1 MADFDAL
8 DGRLRDALAQAAQQ
22 GDSAGVADAIRSRV
36 AAGDTGT
43 SVAGSTAPG
52 WGGGAWSWM
61 PWLATVLVA
70 GIVGTTLGLT
80 GAFGVPV
87 EEVSVLPG
95 TASVVELAPTYAC
108 PGGPQV
114 GQLRGGDRVVAV
126 QRSDDDAYLGVR
138 DPWNVTTTLWVATS
152 AVVVDAGQPAIS
164 TLPVGACPEVTV
176 QYGDPT
182 PTAEPTEEP
191 VPQPPAPGDTTAP
204 SIGQQYASN
213 SYLYAAS
220 PPYDTTTIH
229 AFAVDNVGVS
239 YVAISWSGQATGQGT
254 MSRVGATTEWTYT
267 YTRPASGTT
276 NGPVTFRMR
285 AFDAAGNASSE
296 VSVVVN
302 FVSLD

>member
-22 GDSAGVADAIRSRV
+22 GDSAGVADAIRARV
-36 AAGDTGT
+36 AAGDSGT
-43 SVAGSTAPG
+43 SAAGSTAPG

-87 EEVSVLPG
+87 EEVSVLPS
-95 TASVVELAPTYAC
+95 TASVTEVAPAYSC

-114 GQLRGGDRVVAV
+114 GELRGGDRVVAV

-138 DPWNVTTTLWVATS
+138 DPWNVTTTLWVAS
-152 AVVVDAGQPAIS
+152 SVVVVDAGQPAIS

-182 PTAEPTEEP
+182 PTAEPSEEP
-191 VPQPPAPGDTTAP
+191 VPQPPAPTPDTTNPAVNQIGASDS
-204 SIGQQYASN
+204 SIWNCSPDNQVTISVVAS
-213 SYLYAAS
+213 
-220 PPYDTTTIH
+220 
-229 AFAVDNVGVS
+229 DNVGVTR
-239 YVAISWSGQATGQGT
+239 VDLAWSGGT
-254 MSRVGATTEWTYT
+254 PSGSAQMS
-267 YTRPASGTT
+267 ASGGTWAYT
-276 NGPVTFRMR
+276 FVSPPYPTYGNVTFSATAR
-285 AFDAAGNASSE
+285 DAAGNVSGGK
-296 VSVVVN
+296 SVVVFIN
-302 FVSLD
+302 DCPI